1 MLFYRFILDTLVHLL
16 PLAGAITTAH
26 ISLWNYDVIHEG
38 KIWLEWRKNSLSM
51 MVHQRWQLIGMD
63 MTNYSTLH

>member
-26 ISLWNYDVIHEG
+26 ISGIMMPFMRAKYGWNEE
-38 KIWLEWRKNSLSM
+38 K
-51 MVHQRWQLIGMD
+51 
-63 MTNYSTLH
+63 TA